1 VADPPAHS
9 RGRGRPPQP
18 VESVQAEVIE
28 SEQIARTVTMTRTSR
43 SQAAP
48 HPPDRQIASFCLQ
61 RDQIAAETGFS
72 RDSIWVAL
80 RRTSLQQI
88 ALD

>member
-1 VADPPAHS
+1 
-9 RGRGRPPQP
+9 
-18 VESVQAEVIE
+18 
-28 SEQIARTVTMTRTSR
+28 MTRTSR